1 MKVNGRMIRRMVM
14 AHIIEIKIM
23 QYIRVIGLMINN
35 MVMVRRH
42 GQMDHLMKVI
52 MWMVRRMVRESS
64 NGLMAIFTLEN
75 F

>member
-1 MKVNGRMIRRMVM
+1 MKVNGRMIRPMVM
-14 AHIIEIKIM
+14 AHIIEIRIM

-35 MVMVRRH
+35 MVMARRH
-42 GQMDHLMKVI
+42 GPMDHLMRVI
-52 MWMVRRMVRESS
+52 MWMVKRMVRESS